1 MASGSSSDISSAY
14 VVTEE
19 VAEAQNRVRF
29 KGLSRYGYS
38 TKTPRSHRRAAR
50 KRIYLRQNT
59 LRSSEGGG
67 RNPERRPLLYLRQP
81 DQERGRIAFC
91 WRKDGSIPDVVQ
103 PDWQPDTT
111 DLPQEDPLFRSAL
124 DSTKVIYVDDVKTAG
139 PGVLNEAFENK
150 TFGHRALI
158 HAPIHGDGKLWGILQ
173 PCVFGQ
179 PRQWTDEEKAQIES
193 ILPRLQPVVANFVAL

>member
-1 MASGSSSDISSAY
+1 MDTQQKLPAAIDALLKKGFTDDKTLYEAMSVVGETLNADRCFIY
-14 VVTEE
+14 V
-19 VAEAQNRVRF
+19 
-29 KGLSRYGYS
+29 
-38 TKTPRSHRRAAR
+38 
-50 KRIYLRQNT
+50 
-59 LRSSEGGG
+59 
-67 RNPERRPLLYLRQP
+67 RQP

-103 PDWQPDTT
+103 PNWQPDTT

-173 PCVFGQ
+173 PCVFEQ
-179 PRQWTDEEKAQIES
+179 PRQWTDDEKVQIEA
-193 ILPRLQPVVANFVAL
+193 ILPKLQPVIANFVTL

>member
-1 MASGSSSDISSAY
+1 MRCWKKDLPYDKTLYEAMKVVGETLNADRCFIY
-14 VVTEE
+14 V
-19 VAEAQNRVRF
+19 
-29 KGLSRYGYS
+29 
-38 TKTPRSHRRAAR
+38 
-50 KRIYLRQNT
+50 
-59 LRSSEGGG
+59 
-67 RNPERRPLLYLRQP
+67 RQP

-158 HAPIHGDGKLWGILQ
+158 HAPIHGTESCGEFYNPAFLDSRASGPTKKKRRLKPSCPSYSQSLQISWRSNRPDVGILICL
-173 PCVFGQ
+173 P
-179 PRQWTDEEKAQIES
+179 ES
-193 ILPRLQPVVANFVAL
+193 I